1 MRYLVEVIESEQAP
15 QGQLA
20 QSQSVQASAAPAHR
34 TVNVVEAGADPTG
47 AADSTAAINQAI
59 RRVHEAGGGTVHLPA
74 GSYKVSAPFIE
85 LLGGVH
91 LQGAGREST
100 VIFADTGTGSEQKTA
115 IIHAGTW
122 FTPRIGK
129 DDLLM
134 GVSDLWIKSSHARP
148 SHVSSAT
155 PRPGQDGMN
164 PNIGGILLNTELGDN
179 PPEPDGAHRIEN
191 VLIWDVAFGVAVL
204 GLDDQGCQLR
214 NIRVRR
220 TLGPGVVI
228 GKSPEHITSVTA
240 GRREIGAADNILDA
254 VDVSG
259 ANIAGGTNAGFEIY
273 ATNTTLTACK
283 SWYNRRSI
291 AGVEGKVGGI
301 WDTSNMHRFTA
312 AGAGFF
318 VRGGRNMLAS
328 CTAQENGGHGVVLV
342 GYSSQVTGCRSASS
356 SWHDCVSGEAKA
368 GEAADFFVT
377 NWAHHLIFSNNIAQ
391 AEYKGKNAK
400 YGFAIEKWS
409 HDIQGRSNLTVDL
422 PTPHIA
428 KSLGAFNRIEINHET
443 LN

>member
-1 MRYLVEVIESEQAP
+1 MRYLVEVIEAEQS
-15 QGQLA
+15 A
-20 QSQSVQASAAPAHR
+20 QPVQAAAAPAHR
-34 TVNVVEAGADPTG
+34 TVNVVDAGADPAG
-47 AADSTAAINQAI
+47 VKDSTAAINGAI

-74 GSYKVSAPFIE
+74 GAYRVSAPFIE

-100 VIFADTGTGSEQKTA
+100 VIFADAGAGAEQKTA

-122 FTPRIGK
+122 FTPRVGK
-129 DDLLM
+129 DNLLM

-155 PRPGQDGMN
+155 PRPGQDGMH

-220 TLGPGVVI
+220 TLGAGVVI
-228 GKSPEHITSVTA
+228 GKSPEHLASVTA

-259 ANIAGGTNAGFEIY
+259 ANIASGTSAGFEIY
-273 ATNTTLTACK
+273 ATNTTLIGCK

-291 AGVEGKVGGI
+291 TGVEGKTGSI

-312 AGAGFF
+312 AGAGYFI
-318 VRGGRNMLAS
+318 RGGRNILTA
-328 CTAQENGGHGVVLV
+328 CTAQENGGHGVVIV
-342 GYSSQVTGCRSASS
+342 GHSSQVTGCRSASS
-356 SWHDCVSGEAKA
+356 SWHDCVSGEAKPS
-368 GEAADFFVT
+368 EAADFFIA

-409 HDIQGRSNLTVDL
+409 HDVQGRSNLTVDL

-428 KSLGAFNRIEINHET
+428 KNLGAFNRIEINHET

>member
-1 MRYLVEVIESEQAP
+1 MRYLVEVVEQVPESVEVQK
-15 QGQLA
+15 
-20 QSQSVQASAAPAHR
+20 QSPAKHR
-34 TVNVVEAGADPTG
+34 TVDVVAAGADPTG
-47 AADSTAAINQAI
+47 AADSTAVINQAI

-100 VIFADTGTGSEQKTA
+100 IIFADTGAGAEQKTA

-122 FTPRIGK
+122 FTPRVGK
-129 DDLLM
+129 DNLLM

-191 VLIWDVAFGVAVL
+191 VLIWDTAFGVAVL

-220 TLGPGVVI
+220 TLGAGVVI

-259 ANIAGGTNAGFEIY
+259 ANIAGGTNAGFEVY
-273 ATNTTLTACK
+273 ATNTTLIGCK

-291 AGVEGKVGGI
+291 HGAEGKPAGI

-318 VRGGRNMLAS
+318 IGGGRNMLSS
-328 CTAQENGGHGVVLV
+328 CTAQENGGHGVVIV
-342 GYSSQVTGCRSASS
+342 GHSSQVTGCRSASS

-409 HDIQGRSNLTVDL
+409 HDVQGRSNLTVDL

-428 KSLGAFNRIEINHET
+428 KNLGAFNRIEINHET

>member
-1 MRYLVEVIESEQAP
+1 MRYLVEVIEAEQAH
-15 QGQLA
+15 GLA
-20 QSQSVQASAAPAHR
+20 AQPQSVQASAAPAHR

-74 GSYKVSAPFIE
+74 GAYRVSVPFIE

-100 VIFADTGTGSEQKTA
+100 IIFADTGAGAEQKTA

-122 FTPRIGK
+122 LAPRVGK
-129 DDLLM
+129 DNLLM

-214 NIRVRR
+214 NVRVRR
-220 TLGPGVVI
+220 TLGAGVVI

-259 ANIAGGTNAGFEIY
+259 ANIAGGTNAGFEVY
-273 ATNTTLTACK
+273 ATNTTLIGCK

-291 AGVEGKVGGI
+291 AGVEGKVGSI

-318 VRGGRNMLAS
+318 IRGGRNILTG
-328 CTAQENGGHGVVLV
+328 CTAQENGGHGFVLV
-342 GYSSQVTGCRSASS
+342 GHSSQVTGCRSASS
-356 SWHDCVSGEAKA
+356 SWHDCVSGEAKPA
-368 GEAADFFVT
+368 EAADFFIT

-391 AEYKGKNAK
+391 AEYKGKNPR
-400 YGFAIEKWS
+400 YGFAIEKWA
-409 HDIQGRSNLTVDL
+409 HDISGTSNMTVDI
-422 PTPHIA
+422 PTPHRA
-428 KSLGAFNRIEINHET
+428 TDMGVAVKLEINT
-443 LN
+443 NTIN

>member
-1 MRYLVEVIESEQAP
+1 MRYLVEVIEAEQAP
-15 QGQLA
+15 QSQPA
-20 QSQSVQASAAPAHR
+20 QPPVSVMPAHR

-47 AADSTAAINQAI
+47 AADSTAVINAAI

-74 GSYKVSAPFIE
+74 GAYKVSAPFIE

-100 VIFADTGTGSEQKTA
+100 IIFADTGAGSEQKTA

-122 FTPRIGK
+122 FTPRVGK
-129 DDLLM
+129 DNLLM
-134 GVSDLWIKSSHARP
+134 GVSDLWIKSSHPRP

-155 PRPGQDGMN
+155 PTAGKDGMH
-164 PNIGGILLNTELGDN
+164 PNIGGVLLHTELGDN
-179 PPEPDGAHRIEN
+179 PAEPDGAHRIEN
-191 VLIWDVAFGVAVL
+191 VLIWDTAFGVAVL

-214 NIRVRR
+214 NVRVRR
-220 TLGPGVVI
+220 ALGPGVVI
-228 GKSPEHITSVTA
+228 GKAPEHITSVMA
-240 GRREIGAADNILDA
+240 GRREIGAADNILDT

-291 AGVEGKVGGI
+291 HGVEGRPGGI

-318 VRGGRNMLAS
+318 VRGGRNIIAS
-328 CTAQENGGHGVVLV
+328 CTAQENGGHGVVIV
-342 GYSSQVTGCRSASS
+342 GHSSQITGCRSASS
-356 SWHDCVSGEAKA
+356 SWHDCVDGEAKA
-368 GEAADFFVT
+368 SEAADFFVT
-377 NWAHHLIFSNNIAQ
+377 NWAHHLILSSNIAQ
-391 AEYKGKNAK
+391 AEYKGKNPR
-400 YGFAIEKWS
+400 YGFAIEKWA
-409 HDIQGRSNLTVDL
+409 HDISGTSNMTVDI
-422 PTPHIA
+422 PTPHRA
-428 KSLGAFNRIEINHET
+428 TDMGVAVKLEINT
-443 LN
+443 NTIN

>member
-1 MRYLVEVIESEQAP
+1 MRYLVEVIEAEQAH
-15 QGQLA
+15 GLA
-20 QSQSVQASAAPAHR
+20 AQPQSVQASAAPAHR
-34 TVNVVEAGADPTG
+34 TVNVVEAGADPSG

-100 VIFADTGTGSEQKTA
+100 IIFADTGAGAEQKTA

-122 FTPRIGK
+122 HAPRISK
-129 DDLLM
+129 NNLLM
-134 GVSDLWIKSSHARP
+134 GISDLWIKSSHPRP
-148 SHVSSAT
+148 SHVSSTAPT
-155 PRPGQDGMN
+155 VGKDGMH
-164 PNIGGILLNTELGDN
+164 PNIGGILLHTELGDN
-179 PPEPDGAHRIEN
+179 PPEPDGTHRIEN
-191 VLIWDVAFGVAVL
+191 VLIWDTAFGVAVL

-214 NIRVRR
+214 NVRVRR

-240 GRREIGAADNILDA
+240 GRREIGAADNILDC

-273 ATNTTLTACK
+273 ATNTTLIGCK

-291 AGVEGKVGGI
+291 HGAEGRPGGI

-318 VRGGRNMLAS
+318 IRGGRNILTA
-328 CTAQENGGHGVVLV
+328 CTAQENGGHGFVLV
-342 GYSSQVTGCRSASS
+342 GHSSQVTGCRSASS

-368 GEAADFFVT
+368 SEAADFFVT
-377 NWAHHLIFSNNIAQ
+377 NWAHHLILSSNIAQ
-391 AEYKGKNAK
+391 AEYKGKTPR
-400 YGFAIEKWS
+400 YGFAIEKWA
-409 HDIQGRSNLTVDL
+409 HDISGTSNMTVDI
-422 PTPHIA
+422 PTPHRA
-428 KSLGAFNRIEINHET
+428 TDMGVAVKLEINNT
-443 LN
+443 IN

>member
-1 MRYLVEVIESEQAP
+1 MRYLVEVIEQAP
-15 QGQLA
+15 ETAEA
-20 QSQSVQASAAPAHR
+20 QKQSPAKHR
-34 TVNVVEAGADPTG
+34 TVDVVAAGADPTG

-100 VIFADTGTGSEQKTA
+100 VIFADTGAGAEQKTA
-115 IIHAGTW
+115 VIHAGTW
-122 FTPRIGK
+122 FTPRVGK
-129 DDLLM
+129 DNLLM

-259 ANIAGGTNAGFEIY
+259 ANIAGGTNAGFEVY
-273 ATNTTLTACK
+273 ATNTTLIGCK

-291 AGVEGKVGGI
+291 AGVEGKVGSI

-318 VRGGRNMLAS
+318 VRGGRNMLSS
-328 CTAQENGGHGVVLV
+328 CTAQENGGHGVVIV
-342 GYSSQVTGCRSASS
+342 GHSSQVTGCRSASS
-356 SWHDCVSGEAKA
+356 SWHDCVSGEAKPA
-368 GEAADFFVT
+368 EAADFFVT
-377 NWAHHLIFSNNIAQ
+377 NWAHHLILSSNIAQ

-409 HDIQGRSNLTVDL
+409 HDIQGRSNLTVDI
-422 PTPHIA
+422 PTPHHA
-428 KSLGAFNRIEINHET
+428 TDMGVAVKLEINT
-443 LN
+443 NTIN

>member
-1 MRYLVEVIESEQAP
+1 MKYLVEVIEAEQAH
-15 QGQLA
+15 GLA
-20 QSQSVQASAAPAHR
+20 AQPQSVQASAAPAHR

-47 AADSTAAINQAI
+47 TADSTAAINQAI
-59 RRVHEAGGGTVHLPA
+59 RRAHEAGGGTVHLPA

-100 VIFADTGTGSEQKTA
+100 IIFADTGAGSEQKTA

-122 FTPRIGK
+122 FTPRVGK
-129 DDLLM
+129 DNLLM

-155 PRPGQDGMN
+155 PRPGQDGMH

-179 PPEPDGAHRIEN
+179 PAEPDGAHRIEN

-240 GRREIGAADNILDA
+240 GRREIGAADNTLDC

-259 ANIAGGTNAGFEIY
+259 ANIAGGTNAGFEVY
-273 ATNTTLTACK
+273 ATNTTLIGCK

-291 AGVEGKVGGI
+291 HGAEGRPGGI

-318 VRGGRNMLAS
+318 IRGGRNMLSS
-328 CTAQENGGHGVVLV
+328 CIAQENGGHGFVAV
-342 GYSSQVTGCRSASS
+342 GHSSQVTGCRSASS
-356 SWHDCVSGEAKA
+356 SWHDCVSAEAKPA
-368 GEAADFFVT
+368 EAADFFIT
-377 NWAHHLIFSNNIAQ
+377 NWAHHLILSSNIAQ
-391 AEYKGKNAK
+391 AEYKGKNPR
-400 YGFAIEKWS
+400 YGFAIEKWA
-409 HDIQGRSNLTVDL
+409 HDISGTSNMTVDI

-428 KSLGAFNRIEINHET
+428 KSLGAFNRVEINHET

>member
-1 MRYLVEVIESEQAP
+1 MRYLVEVVEQVPEAVEV
-15 QGQLA
+15 QK
-20 QSQSVQASAAPAHR
+20 QSPAKHR
-34 TVNVVEAGADPTG
+34 TVDVVAAGADPTG

-100 VIFADTGTGSEQKTA
+100 IIFADTGAGAEQKTA
-115 IIHAGTW
+115 VIHAGTW
-122 FTPRIGK
+122 FTPRVGK
-129 DDLLM
+129 DNLLM
-134 GVSDLWIKSSHARP
+134 GVSDLWVKSSHARP

-155 PRPGQDGMN
+155 PRPGQDGMH

-240 GRREIGAADNILDA
+240 GRREIGAADNILDC

-259 ANIAGGTNAGFEIY
+259 ANIAGGTSAGFEIY
-273 ATNTTLTACK
+273 ATNTTLIGCK

-291 AGVEGKVGGI
+291 AGVEGKVGSI

-318 VRGGRNMLAS
+318 IRGGRNMLAS
-328 CTAQENGGHGVVLV
+328 CTAQENGGHGVVIV
-342 GYSSQVTGCRSASS
+342 GHSSQVTGCRSASS
-356 SWHDCVSGEAKA
+356 SWHDCVSGEAKPA
-368 GEAADFFVT
+368 EATEFFVT
-377 NWAHHLIFSNNIAQ
+377 NWAHHLILSSNIAQ

-409 HDIQGRSNLTVDL
+409 HDISGTSNMTVDI
-422 PTPHIA
+422 PTPHRA
-428 KSLGAFNRIEINHET
+428 TDMGVAVKLEINNNT
-443 LN
+443 IN

>member
-1 MRYLVEVIESEQAP
+1 MRYLVEVIE
-15 QGQLA
+15 
-20 QSQSVQASAAPAHR
+20 QSPEAVEVQNQSPAKHR

-74 GSYKVSAPFIE
+74 GSYRVSAPFIE

-100 VIFADTGTGSEQKTA
+100 IIFADTGAGSEQKTA

-122 FTPRIGK
+122 FTPRVGK
-129 DDLLM
+129 DNLLM
-134 GVSDLWIKSSHARP
+134 GVSNLWIKSSHARP
-148 SHVSSAT
+148 SHVSST
-155 PRPGQDGMN
+155 PPRPGQDGMH

-179 PPEPDGAHRIEN
+179 PPEPDGTHRIKN

-240 GRREIGAADNILDA
+240 GRREIGAADNILDC

-259 ANIAGGTNAGFEIY
+259 ANTAGGTNAGFEVY
-273 ATNTTLTACK
+273 ATNTTLISCK

-291 AGVEGKVGGI
+291 HGAEGRPGGI

-318 VRGGRNMLAS
+318 IRGGRNILTG
-328 CTAQENGGHGVVLV
+328 CTAQENGGHGVVIF
-342 GYSSQVTGCRSASS
+342 GHSSQVTGCRSASS

-368 GEAADFFVT
+368 SEAADFFVT
-377 NWAHHLIFSNNIAQ
+377 NWAHHLILSSNIAQ
-391 AEYKGKNAK
+391 AEYKGKTPR
-400 YGFAIEKWS
+400 YGFAIEKWA
-409 HDIQGRSNLTVDL
+409 HDISGTSNMTVDI
-422 PTPHIA
+422 PTPHRA
-428 KSLGAFNRIEINHET
+428 TDMGVAVKLEINT
-443 LN
+443 NTIN

>member
-1 MRYLVEVIESEQAP
+1 MRYLVEVIEAEQAH
-15 QGQLA
+15 GLA
-20 QSQSVQASAAPAHR
+20 AQPQSVQASAAPAHR
-34 TVNVVEAGADPTG
+34 TVNVVEAGADPSG

-100 VIFADTGTGSEQKTA
+100 IIFADTGAGAEQKTA

-122 FTPRIGK
+122 FTPRVGK
-129 DDLLM
+129 DNLLM

-148 SHVSSAT
+148 SHVSSVT
-155 PRPGQDGMN
+155 PRPGQDGMH

-240 GRREIGAADNILDA
+240 GRREIGAADNILDC

-259 ANIAGGTNAGFEIY
+259 ANIAGGTNAGFEVY
-273 ATNTTLTACK
+273 ATNTTLIGCK

-291 AGVEGKVGGI
+291 HGAEGRPGGI

-318 VRGGRNMLAS
+318 VRGGRNMLNA

-342 GYSSQVTGCRSASS
+342 GHSSQVTGCRSASS
-356 SWHDCVSGEAKA
+356 SWHDCVDGEAKPS
-368 GEAADFFVT
+368 EAADFFVT

-391 AEYKGKNAK
+391 AEYKGRGART
-400 YGFAIEKWS
+400 GFAIEKWS
-409 HDIQGRSNLTVDL
+409 HDIQGRSNLTVDI
-422 PTPHIA
+422 PTPHA
-428 KSLGAFNRIEINHET
+428 AMSLGAFNRIEINHET

>member
-1 MRYLVEVIESEQAP
+1 MRYLVEVIEAEQAH
-15 QGQLA
+15 GLA
-20 QSQSVQASAAPAHR
+20 AQPQSVQASAAPAHR
-34 TVNVVEAGADPTG
+34 TVNVVETGADPTG
-47 AADSTAAINQAI
+47 TADSTAAINQAI
-59 RRVHEAGGGTVHLPA
+59 RRAHEAGGGTVHLPA

-100 VIFADTGTGSEQKTA
+100 IIFADTGAGSEQKTA
-115 IIHAGTW
+115 IIHAGSW
-122 FTPRIGK
+122 FTPRVGK
-129 DDLLM
+129 DNLLM

-148 SHVSSAT
+148 SHVSSA
-155 PRPGQDGMN
+155 PPSAGKDGMH
-164 PNIGGILLNTELGDN
+164 PNVGGILLNTELGDN
-179 PPEPDGAHRIEN
+179 PPEPDGSHRIEN

-240 GRREIGAADNILDA
+240 GRRETGAADNILDG

-259 ANIAGGTNAGFEIY
+259 ANIAGGNNAGFEIY
-273 ATNTTLTACK
+273 ATNTTLIGCK

-291 AGVEGKVGGI
+291 GGVEGKTGSI

-318 VRGGRNMLAS
+318 IRGGRNILTA
-328 CTAQENGGHGVVLV
+328 CTAQENGGHGFVLV
-342 GYSSQVTGCRSASS
+342 GHSSQVTGCRSASS
-356 SWHDCVSGEAKA
+356 SWHDCVDGEAKPS
-368 GEAADFFVT
+368 EAADFFVT
-377 NWAHHLIFSNNIAQ
+377 NWAHHLILSSNIAQ
-391 AEYKGKNAK
+391 AEYKGKNPR
-400 YGFAIEKWS
+400 YGFAIEKWA
-409 HDIQGRSNLTVDL
+409 HDISGTSNMTVDI

-428 KSLGAFNRIEINHET
+428 KNLGAFNRIEINNKT

>member
-1 MRYLVEVIESEQAP
+1 M
-15 QGQLA
+15 
-20 QSQSVQASAAPAHR
+20 SQPHR
-34 TVNVVEAGADPTG
+34 TVSVVDAGADPTG
-47 AADSTAAINQAI
+47 VTDSTAIINAAIHATHI
-59 RRVHEAGGGTVHLPA
+59 AGGGTVYLPA
-74 GSYKVSAPFIE
+74 GHYKVSSPFIE

-100 VIFADTGTGSEQKTA
+100 VIFADTSAGSSIKTA

-122 FTPRIGK
+122 FTPRVGK
-129 DDLLM
+129 DNLLM

-191 VLIWDVAFGVAVL
+191 VLIWDTAFGMAVL

-214 NIRVRR
+214 NVRVRR

-240 GRREIGAADNILDA
+240 GRREIGAADNILDC

-259 ANIAGGTNAGFEIY
+259 ANIAGGTNAGFEVY
-273 ATNTTLTACK
+273 ATNTTLIGCK

-291 AGVEGKVGGI
+291 HGAEGRPGGI

-312 AGAGFF
+312 AGAGYFI
-318 VRGGRNMLAS
+318 RGGRNILTA
-328 CTAQENGGHGVVLV
+328 CTAQENGGHGVVIV
-342 GYSSQVTGCRSASS
+342 GHSSQVTGCRSASS

-368 GEAADFFVT
+368 SEAADFFVT
-377 NWAHHLIFSNNIAQ
+377 NWAHHLILSSNIAQ
-391 AEYKGKNAK
+391 AEYKGKNPR
-400 YGFAIEKWS
+400 YGFAIEKWA
-409 HDIQGRSNLTVDL
+409 HDISGTSNMTVDI
-422 PTPHIA
+422 PTPHRA
-428 KSLGAFNRIEINHET
+428 TDMGVAVKLEINT
-443 LN
+443 NTIN

>member
-1 MRYLVEVIESEQAP
+1 MKYVVDVVETATSAPESQP
-15 QGQLA
+15 P
-20 QSQSVQASAAPAHR
+20 VSAVATHR

-47 AADSTAAINQAI
+47 VKDSTAVINSAV

-74 GSYKVSAPFIE
+74 GAYRVAAPFIE

-100 VIFADTGTGSEQKTA
+100 VIFADAGAGAEQKTA

-122 FTPRIGK
+122 LTPRVGK
-129 DDLLM
+129 DNLLM

-155 PRPGQDGMN
+155 PTAGKDGIH
-164 PNIGGILLNTELGDN
+164 PNIGGILLHTELGDN
-179 PPEPDGAHRIEN
+179 PAEPDGAHRIEN

-220 TLGPGVVI
+220 TLGAGVVV
-228 GKSPEHITSVTA
+228 GKSPEHIASVTA

-259 ANIAGGTNAGFEIY
+259 ANIACGTNAGFEIY

-291 AGVEGKVGGI
+291 HGAEGRPGGI

-318 VRGGRNMLAS
+318 IRGGRNMLAS
-328 CTAQENGGHGVVLV
+328 CTAQENGGHGVVIV
-342 GYSSQVTGCRSASS
+342 GHSSQVTGCRSASS
-356 SWHDCVSGEAKA
+356 SWHDCVSGEAKPA
-368 GEAADFFVT
+368 EAADFFVT
-377 NWAHHLIFSNNIAQ
+377 NWAHHLILSSNIAQ
-391 AEYKGKNAK
+391 AEYKGKSAK
-400 YGFAIEKWS
+400 YGVAVEKWA
-409 HDIQGRSNLTVDL
+409 HDISGASNMTVDI
-422 PTPHIA
+422 PTPHRA
-428 KSLGAFNRIEINHET
+428 TDMGVAVKLEINNNT
-443 LN
+443 IN

>member
-1 MRYLVEVIESEQAP
+1 MS
-15 QGQLA
+15 QL
-20 QSQSVQASAAPAHR
+20 HR
-34 TVNVVEAGADPTG
+34 TVSVVDAGADPTG
-47 AADSTAAINQAI
+47 GTDSTAIINAAIHAT
-59 RRVHEAGGGTVHLPA
+59 HTAGGGTVYLPA
-74 GSYKVSAPFIE
+74 GHYKVSEPFIE

-100 VIFADTGTGSEQKTA
+100 VIFADTGAGSAGKTA
-115 IIHAGTW
+115 IIHAGGW
-122 FTPRIGK
+122 HAPRIGR
-129 DDLLM
+129 DNLLM
-134 GVSDLWIKSSHARP
+134 GVSDLWIKSSHPRA

-179 PPEPDGAHRIEN
+179 PPEPDGSHRIEN

-228 GKSPEHITSVTA
+228 GKSPDHLASVTA

-259 ANIAGGTNAGFEIY
+259 SNIAGGTSAGFEIY
-273 ATNTTLTACK
+273 ATNTTLTSCK

-291 AGVEGKVGGI
+291 HGIDGKPAGI
-301 WDTSNMHRFTA
+301 WDTASNHKFTA

-318 VRGGRNMLAS
+318 IRGGRNMLAS
-328 CTAQENGGHGVVLV
+328 CTAQENGGHGVVIV
-342 GYSSQVTGCRSASS
+342 GHSSQVTGCRSASS
-356 SWHDCVSGEAKA
+356 SWHDCVSGEAKPA
-368 GEAADFFVT
+368 EAADYFIT
-377 NWAHHLIFSNNIAQ
+377 NWAHHLILSNNIAQ
-391 AEYKGKNAK
+391 AEYKGRSART
-400 YGFAIEKWS
+400 GFAIEKWS
-409 HDIQGRSNLTVDL
+409 HDMQGRSNLTVDI
-422 PTPHIA
+422 PTPHTA
-428 KSLGAFNRIEINHET
+428 KSLGAFNRVEINHET

>member
-1 MRYLVEVIESEQAP
+1 MRYLVEVIE
-15 QGQLA
+15 
-20 QSQSVQASAAPAHR
+20 QSPEAVEVQNQSPAKHR
-34 TVNVVEAGADPTG
+34 TVNVVEAGADPTA

-74 GSYKVSAPFIE
+74 GSYRVSAPFIE

-100 VIFADTGTGSEQKTA
+100 IIFADTGAGSEQKTA

-122 FTPRIGK
+122 FTPRVGK
-129 DDLLM
+129 DNLLM
-134 GVSDLWIKSSHARP
+134 GVSNLWIKSSHARP
-148 SHVSSAT
+148 SHVSST
-155 PRPGQDGMN
+155 PPRPGQDGMH

-179 PPEPDGAHRIEN
+179 PPEPDGTHRIEN

-240 GRREIGAADNILDA
+240 GRREIGAADNILDC

-259 ANIAGGTNAGFEIY
+259 ANTAGGTNAGFEVY
-273 ATNTTLTACK
+273 ATNTTLISCK

-291 AGVEGKVGGI
+291 HGAEGRPGGI

-318 VRGGRNMLAS
+318 IRGGRNILTG
-328 CTAQENGGHGVVLV
+328 CTAQENGGHGVVIF
-342 GYSSQVTGCRSASS
+342 GHSSQVTGCRSASS

-368 GEAADFFVT
+368 SEAADFFVT
-377 NWAHHLIFSNNIAQ
+377 NWAHHLILSSNIAQ
-391 AEYKGKNAK
+391 AEYKGKTPR
-400 YGFAIEKWS
+400 YGFAIEKWA
-409 HDIQGRSNLTVDL
+409 HDISGTSNMTVDI
-422 PTPHIA
+422 PTPHRA
-428 KSLGAFNRIEINHET
+428 TDMGVAVKLEINT
-443 LN
+443 NTIN

>member
-1 MRYLVEVIESEQAP
+1 MRYLVEVIEQAP
-15 QGQLA
+15 ETAEA
-20 QSQSVQASAAPAHR
+20 QKQSPAKHR
-34 TVNVVEAGADPTG
+34 TVDVVAAGADPTG

-100 VIFADTGTGSEQKTA
+100 VIFADTGAGAEQKTA
-115 IIHAGTW
+115 VIHAGTW
-122 FTPRIGK
+122 FTPRVGK
-129 DDLLM
+129 DNLLM

-240 GRREIGAADNILDA
+240 GRREIGAADNILDC

-259 ANIAGGTNAGFEIY
+259 ANIAGGTNAGFEVY
-273 ATNTTLTACK
+273 ATNTTLIGCK

-291 AGVEGKVGGI
+291 HGAEGKPAGI

-318 VRGGRNMLAS
+318 IRGGRNMLSS
-328 CTAQENGGHGVVLV
+328 CTAQENGGHGVVIV
-342 GYSSQVTGCRSASS
+342 GHSSQVTGCRSASS

-409 HDIQGRSNLTVDL
+409 HDVQGRSNLTVDL

-428 KSLGAFNRIEINHET
+428 KNLGAFNRIEINHET

>member
-1 MRYLVEVIESEQAP
+1 MRYLVEVVEQVPEAVEV
-15 QGQLA
+15 QK
-20 QSQSVQASAAPAHR
+20 QSPAKHR
-34 TVNVVEAGADPTG
+34 TVDVVAAGADPTG
-47 AADSTAAINQAI
+47 AADSTAVINSAI

-74 GSYKVSAPFIE
+74 GSYRVSAPFIE

-100 VIFADTGTGSEQKTA
+100 IIFADPGAGSEQKTA
-115 IIHAGTW
+115 VIHAGAW
-122 FTPRIGK
+122 HAPRVGK
-129 DDLLM
+129 DNLLM
-134 GVSDLWIKSSHARP
+134 GVSDLWIKSSHPRP

-155 PRPGQDGMN
+155 PRPGQDGMH
-164 PNIGGILLNTELGDN
+164 PNIGGILLHTELGDN
-179 PPEPDGAHRIEN
+179 PAEPDGAHRIEN
-191 VLIWDVAFGVAVL
+191 VLIWDTAFGVAVL

-259 ANIAGGTNAGFEIY
+259 ANIAGDNNAGFEIY
-273 ATNTTLTACK
+273 ATNTTLTSCK

-291 AGVEGKVGGI
+291 GGVEGKTGSI

-318 VRGGRNMLAS
+318 VRGGRNMLSS
-328 CTAQENGGHGVVLV
+328 CTAQENGGHGFVMV
-342 GYSSQVTGCRSASS
+342 GHSSQVTGCRSASS
-356 SWHDCVSGEAKA
+356 SWHDCVSGEAKPS
-368 GEAADFFVT
+368 EAADFFVT

-391 AEYKGKNAK
+391 AEYKGKNPR
-400 YGFAIEKWS
+400 YGFAIEKWA
-409 HDIQGRSNLTVDL
+409 HDISGTSNMTVDI
-422 PTPHIA
+422 PTPHRA
-428 KSLGAFNRIEINHET
+428 TDMGTAVKLEINNT
-443 LN
+443 TIS

>member
-1 MRYLVEVIESEQAP
+1 MRYLVEVVEHVPESVEVQK
-15 QGQLA
+15 
-20 QSQSVQASAAPAHR
+20 QSPAKHR
-34 TVNVVEAGADPTG
+34 TVDAVAAGADPTG

-59 RRVHEAGGGTVHLPA
+59 RRVHDAGGGTVHLPA

-100 VIFADTGTGSEQKTA
+100 IIFADTGAGSEQKTA

-122 FTPRIGK
+122 LTPRIGK
-129 DDLLM
+129 DNLLM

-155 PRPGQDGMN
+155 PRPGQDGMH
-164 PNIGGILLNTELGDN
+164 PNIGGILLHTELGDN
-179 PPEPDGAHRIEN
+179 PAEPDGAHRIEN

-228 GKSPEHITSVTA
+228 GKSPDHLTSVTA
-240 GRREIGAADNILDA
+240 GRRETGAADNILDG

-259 ANIAGGTNAGFEIY
+259 ANIAGGNNAGFEIY
-273 ATNTTLTACK
+273 ATNTTLIGCK
-283 SWYNRRSI
+283 AWYNRRSI
-291 AGVEGKVGGI
+291 GGVEGKTGSI

-318 VRGGRNMLAS
+318 IRGGRNILTG
-328 CTAQENGGHGVVLV
+328 CTAQENGGHGFVMV
-342 GYSSQVTGCRSASS
+342 GHSSQVTGCRSASS

-391 AEYKGKNAK
+391 AEYKGKNPR
-400 YGFAIEKWS
+400 YGFAIEKWA
-409 HDIQGRSNLTVDL
+409 HDISGTSNMTVDIPPRTVP
-422 PTPHIA
+422 PTWVW
-428 KSLGAFNRIEINHET
+428 L
-443 LN
+443 

>member
-1 MRYLVEVIESEQAP
+1 MRYLVEVIEQTPEVAEAQKQPQQAP
-15 QGQLA
+15 
-20 QSQSVQASAAPAHR
+20 VPAHR
-34 TVNVVEAGADPTG
+34 TVDVVAAGADPTG

-74 GSYKVSAPFIE
+74 GVYKVSAPFIE

-100 VIFADTGTGSEQKTA
+100 IIFADTGAGAEQKTA

-122 FTPRIGK
+122 FTPRVGK
-129 DDLLM
+129 DNLLM
-134 GVSDLWIKSSHARP
+134 GVSDLWIKSSHPRP

-179 PPEPDGAHRIEN
+179 PPEPDGSHRIEN

-259 ANIAGGTNAGFEIY
+259 ANIAGGTNAGFEVY
-273 ATNTTLTACK
+273 GTNTTLIGCK

-291 AGVEGKVGGI
+291 HGAEGRPGGI

-318 VRGGRNMLAS
+318 IRGGRNMLSS
-328 CTAQENGGHGVVLV
+328 CTAQENGGHGFVMV
-342 GYSSQVTGCRSASS
+342 GHSSQVTSCRSASS

-368 GEAADFFVT
+368 GEAADFFIT
-377 NWAHHLIFSNNIAQ
+377 NWAHHLILSSNIAQ
-391 AEYKGKNAK
+391 AEYKGKNPR
-400 YGFAIEKWS
+400 YGFAIEKWA
-409 HDIQGRSNLTVDL
+409 HDISGTSNMTVDI
-422 PTPHIA
+422 PVPHRA
-428 KSLGAFNRIEINHET
+428 TDMGVAVKLEINT
-443 LN
+443 NTIN

>member
-1 MRYLVEVIESEQAP
+1 MALN
-15 QGQLA
+15 
-20 QSQSVQASAAPAHR
+20 HR
-34 TVNVVEAGADPTG
+34 TVDVVEAGADPTG
-47 AADSTAAINQAI
+47 VTDSTAIINAAIHAT
-59 RRVHEAGGGTVHLPA
+59 HTAGGGTVYLPA
-74 GSYKVSAPFIE
+74 GHYKVSEPFIE

-100 VIFADTGTGSEQKTA
+100 VIFADTGAGSAGKTA
-115 IIHAGTW
+115 IIHAGSW
-122 FTPRIGK
+122 HAPRIGR
-129 DDLLM
+129 DNLLM
-134 GVSDLWIKSSHARP
+134 GVSDLWIKSSHPRP
-148 SHVSSAT
+148 SHVSSVT
-155 PRPGQDGMN
+155 PRPGQDGMH
-164 PNIGGILLNTELGDN
+164 PNIGGILLYTELGDN

-259 ANIAGGTNAGFEIY
+259 ANIAGGTSAGFEIY
-273 ATNTTLTACK
+273 ATNTTLTSCK

-291 AGVEGKVGGI
+291 HGVEGKPAGI
-301 WDTSNMHRFTA
+301 WDTASNHKFTA

-318 VRGGRNMLAS
+318 IRGGRNMLAS
-328 CTAQENGGHGVVLV
+328 CTAQENGGHGVVIV
-342 GYSSQVTGCRSASS
+342 GHSSQITGCRSASS
-356 SWHDCVSGEAKA
+356 SWHDCISGEAKPA
-368 GEAADFFVT
+368 EAADYFIA
-377 NWAHHLIFSNNIAQ
+377 NWAHHLILSNNIAQ
-391 AEYKGKNAK
+391 SEYKGRSART
-400 YGFAIEKWS
+400 GFAIEKWS
-409 HDIQGRSNLTVDL
+409 HDIQGRSNLTVDI
-422 PTPHIA
+422 PTPHTA
-428 KSLGAFNRIEINHET
+428 KSLGVFNRIEINHET

>member
-1 MRYLVEVIESEQAP
+1 MRYLVEVIEQAP
-15 QGQLA
+15 GTAEA
-20 QSQSVQASAAPAHR
+20 QKQQAPVTPAHR
-34 TVNVVEAGADPTG
+34 TVDVVAAGADPTG
-47 AADSTAAINQAI
+47 AADSTAVINGAI

-100 VIFADTGTGSEQKTA
+100 IIFADTGAGSEQKTA

-122 FTPRIGK
+122 LTPRVGK
-129 DDLLM
+129 DNLLM
-134 GVSDLWIKSSHARP
+134 GVSDLWIKSSHPRP

-155 PRPGQDGMN
+155 PAAGKDGMH

-240 GRREIGAADNILDA
+240 GRREIGAADNILDC

-259 ANIAGGTNAGFEIY
+259 ANIAGGTSAGFEIH
-273 ATNTTLTACK
+273 ATNTTLIGCK
-283 SWYNRRSI
+283 AWYNRRSVHG
-291 AGVEGKVGGI
+291 AEGRPGGI
-301 WDTSNMHRFTA
+301 WDTANMHRFTA

-318 VRGGRNMLAS
+318 VRGGRNILTG
-328 CTAQENGGHGVVLV
+328 CTAQENGGHGFVLV
-342 GYSSQVTGCRSASS
+342 GHSSQVTGCRSASS
-356 SWHDCVSGEAKA
+356 SWHDCVSGEAKPS
-368 GEAADFFVT
+368 EAADFFVT

-391 AEYKGKNAK
+391 AEYKGKNPR
-400 YGFAIEKWS
+400 YGFAIEKWA
-409 HDIQGRSNLTVDL
+409 HDISGTSNMTVDI
-422 PTPHIA
+422 PTPHRA
-428 KSLGAFNRIEINHET
+428 TDMGAAVKLEINNNT
-443 LN
+443 IN

>member
-1 MRYLVEVIESEQAP
+1 M
-15 QGQLA
+15 
-20 QSQSVQASAAPAHR
+20 SQPHR
-34 TVNVVEAGADPTG
+34 TVSVVDAGADPTG
-47 AADSTAAINQAI
+47 VTDSTAIINAAIHATHI
-59 RRVHEAGGGTVHLPA
+59 AGGGTVYLPA
-74 GSYKVSAPFIE
+74 GHYKVSSPFIE

-100 VIFADTGTGSEQKTA
+100 VIFADTSAGSSIKTA

-122 FTPRIGK
+122 FTPRVGK
-129 DDLLM
+129 DNLLM

-191 VLIWDVAFGVAVL
+191 VLIWDTAFGVAVL

-214 NIRVRR
+214 NVRVRR

-240 GRREIGAADNILDA
+240 GRREIGAADNILDC

-259 ANIAGGTNAGFEIY
+259 ANIAGGTNAGFEVY
-273 ATNTTLTACK
+273 ATNTTLIGCK

-291 AGVEGKVGGI
+291 AGVEGKVGSI

-318 VRGGRNMLAS
+318 VRGGRNMLSS
-328 CTAQENGGHGVVLV
+328 CTAQENGGHGVVIV
-342 GYSSQVTGCRSASS
+342 GHSSQVTGCRSASS
-356 SWHDCVSGEAKA
+356 SWHDCVSGEAKPA
-368 GEAADFFVT
+368 EAADFFVT
-377 NWAHHLIFSNNIAQ
+377 NWAHHLILSSNIAQ
-391 AEYKGKNAK
+391 AEYKGKTPR
-400 YGFAIEKWS
+400 YGFAIEKWA
-409 HDIQGRSNLTVDL
+409 HDISGTSNMTVDI
-422 PTPHIA
+422 PTPHRA
-428 KSLGAFNRIEINHET
+428 TDMGVAVKLEINT
-443 LN
+443 NTIN

>member
-1 MRYLVEVIESEQAP
+1 MRYLVEVVEQVPEAVEV
-15 QGQLA
+15 QK
-20 QSQSVQASAAPAHR
+20 QSPAKHR
-34 TVNVVEAGADPTG
+34 TVDVVAAGADPTG

-100 VIFADTGTGSEQKTA
+100 IIFADTGAGAEQKTA

-122 FTPRIGK
+122 HAPRISK
-129 DDLLM
+129 DNLLM

-179 PPEPDGAHRIEN
+179 PAEPDGAHRIED

-291 AGVEGKVGGI
+291 AGVEGKVGSI

-318 VRGGRNMLAS
+318 IRGGRNILTA
-328 CTAQENGGHGVVLV
+328 CTAQENGGHGFVLV
-342 GYSSQVTGCRSASS
+342 GHSSQVTGCRSASS
-356 SWHDCVSGEAKA
+356 SWHDCVSGEAKPA
-368 GEAADFFVT
+368 EAADFFVT
-377 NWAHHLIFSNNIAQ
+377 NWAHHLILSSNITQ

-400 YGFAIEKWS
+400 YGFAIEKWA
-409 HDIQGRSNLTVDL
+409 HDISGTSNMTVDI
-422 PTPHIA
+422 PTPHRA
-428 KSLGAFNRIEINHET
+428 TDMGVAVKLEINT
-443 LN
+443 NTIN

>member
-1 MRYLVEVIESEQAP
+1 MRYLVEVIEQAP
-15 QGQLA
+15 EAVDVQK
-20 QSQSVQASAAPAHR
+20 QSPAKHR
-34 TVNVVEAGADPTG
+34 TVDVVAAGADPTG
-47 AADSTAAINQAI
+47 AADSTKVINEAI

-74 GSYKVSAPFIE
+74 GHYRVSSPFIE

-100 VIFADTGTGSEQKTA
+100 IIFADTGAGAEQKTA
-115 IIHAGTW
+115 VIHAGTW
-122 FTPRIGK
+122 FTPRVGK
-129 DDLLM
+129 DNLLM

-155 PRPGQDGMN
+155 PRPGQDGMH

-191 VLIWDVAFGVAVL
+191 VLIWDVAFGMAVL

-240 GRREIGAADNILDA
+240 GRREIGAADNILDC

-259 ANIAGGTNAGFEIY
+259 ANIAGGTSAGFEIY
-273 ATNTTLTACK
+273 ATNTTLIGCK

-291 AGVEGKVGGI
+291 AGVEGKVGSI

-318 VRGGRNMLAS
+318 IRGGRNMLAS
-328 CTAQENGGHGVVLV
+328 CTAQENGGHGVVIV
-342 GYSSQVTGCRSASS
+342 GHSSQVTGCRSASS
-356 SWHDCVSGEAKA
+356 SWHDCVSGEAKPA
-368 GEAADFFVT
+368 EAADFFVT

-409 HDIQGRSNLTVDL
+409 HDISGTSNMTVDI
-422 PTPHIA
+422 PTPHRA
-428 KSLGAFNRIEINHET
+428 TDTGVAVKLEINT
-443 LN
+443 NTIN